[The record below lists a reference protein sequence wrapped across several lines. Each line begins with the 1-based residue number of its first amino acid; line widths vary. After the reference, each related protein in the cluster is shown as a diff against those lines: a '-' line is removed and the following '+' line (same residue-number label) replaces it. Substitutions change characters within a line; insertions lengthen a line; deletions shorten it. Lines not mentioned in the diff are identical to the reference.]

1 MRDISVREIIEYART
16 IESESFAFYMAA
28 AEVLAEPHARDTAL
42 ELAAEERRHFERL
55 GRLLDADQLPSAS
68 LEARIGSDVDLSH
81 RVVPT
86 MEITAQSTPREIL
99 RVALQREERT
109 RDQYRT
115 FISFSNMDVAVINLF
130 EDLVDQ
136 EEGHARRIHSL
147 LQRLRD

>member
-1 MRDISVREIIEYART
+1 MRDVSVREIIEYARN

-28 AEVLAEPHARDTAL
+28 AEVLSEPLARDTAQ
-42 ELAAEERRHFERL
+42 ELAAEESRHFERL
-55 GRLLDADQLPSAS
+55 GRLLQDNVLTSAS
-68 LEARIGSDVDLSH
+68 LNQRIQERVDLSG

-86 MEITAQSTPREIL
+86 MEITAQSTSREIL
-99 RVALQREERT
+99 GVALQREERT

-115 FISFSNMDVAVINLF
+115 FLSFSDMDPAAVNLF

-136 EEGHARRIHSL
+136 EEGHARRIYSL